1 MARVLLATLIC
12 TDGDCDLYY
21 EAWGSPEELD
31 ALICESCGC
40 ALQAVSWAEAAQSG
54 AGRLPVHLQLVAAG

>member
-1 MARVLLATLIC
+1 VLLATLIC

-31 ALICESCGC
+31 SLVCESCGC
-40 ALQAVSWAEAAQSG
+40 VLQAISWAEAAPNG
-54 AGRLPVHLQLVAAG
+54 AGRLPVHVQLVAVA